1 MTTILSKLLNEKVLV
16 NPKKPVQDFWVSLM
30 SIIGHSS
37 PLPPLPDPL
46 IVHVLV
52 ANTTAAHSRPTLAV
66 FTFEKPVALTLVVE
80 HLHRDSSARTLV
92 ILPQALSLAGA
103 RKRQLSNR
111 VDTFLADLGID
122 LSNTLLKPVCRVVS
136 DS

>member
-1 MTTILSKLLNEKVLV
+1 M
-16 NPKKPVQDFWVSLM
+16 
-30 SIIGHSS
+30 
-37 PLPPLPDPL
+37 
-46 IVHVLV
+46 
-52 ANTTAAHSRPTLAV
+52 AV

-111 VDTFLADLGID
+111 VDTFLAELGID
-122 LSNTLLKPVCRVVS
+122 RDDSLLKPVCGEFR